1 MYFISLTVNTL
12 FSSALALKQWP
23 HRLRWRVKLPSHL
36 DAGHCLLAS
45 TVVDETFVVSLICHS
60 FVIIW
65 FILVALAIFFLFF
78 SVLQQFPYDLLV
90 FILLALKVAP
100 YQRSS
105 CFFIKSEKFV
115 AMLSSNI
122 VSFSSPFM
130 LSSWMLDSQFFFYGS
145 FLSLTVLMFYTHVM
159 HRSPVFQFIPLS
171 MTRFTAI
178 CDFKNPMTVFF
189 TSKIFNWGLKNDLL
203 LICIWFVAFCCF
215 CLLLLSLP
223 LWGPER
229 CSSHWC
235 VYVCVLSCVGLFVT
249 PRTAACQAPLSTGFS
264 LLTFSW
270 SLPLISGEYLKLTT

>member
-65 FILVALAIFFLFF
+65 FIMVALDIFFLFF

-122 VSFSSPFM
+122 VSFSSLM
-130 LSSWMLDSQFFFYGS
+130 LSSWMLESQFLFYGS
-145 FLSLTVLMFYTHVM
+145 YLSFTCLNVLYTCHASESCLPVHTSFYDQIYSH
-159 HRSPVFQFIPLS
+159 
-171 MTRFTAI
+171 
-178 CDFKNPMTVFF
+178 
-189 TSKIFNWGLKNDLL
+189 
-203 LICIWFVAFCCF
+203 
-215 CLLLLSLP
+215 
-223 LWGPER
+223 LW
-229 CSSHWC
+229 
-235 VYVCVLSCVGLFVT
+235 L
-249 PRTAACQAPLSTGFS
+249 
-264 LLTFSW
+264 
-270 SLPLISGEYLKLTT
+270 